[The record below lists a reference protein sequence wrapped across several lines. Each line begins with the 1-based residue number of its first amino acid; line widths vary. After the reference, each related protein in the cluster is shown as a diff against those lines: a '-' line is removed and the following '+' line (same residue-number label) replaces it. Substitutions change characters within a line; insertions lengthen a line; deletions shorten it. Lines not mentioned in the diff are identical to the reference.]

1 MTCFRTEGRGLRF
14 AARTSLLDKT
24 DCVDEVDA
32 TDSSETIVGESE
44 GATVDPLEALVLL
57 N

>member
-14 AARTSLLDKT
+14 AARTSLLDET

-44 GATVDPLEALVLL
+44 GATADPLEALVLL